1 MLFLG
6 SLRERPEFSKF
17 VAQFIAHVS
26 DMCFTLAQQLS
37 CSNLC
42 SVTTCTIETKSTYLQ
57 KYKRNNEVLFTLG
70 EKKSRK
76 KYKFRKACPTPGCDG
91 SGHASGVL
99 SSHHAPSGCPLLHR
113 NKHKRQV

>member
-1 MLFLG
+1 MSVTCVLL
-6 SLRERPEFSKF
+6 L
-17 VAQFIAHVS
+17 
-26 DMCFTLAQQLS
+26 LS
-37 CSNLC
+37 NYVVLTCVHA
-42 SVTTCTIETKSTYLQ
+42 VTTCTIKTKSTYLQ